1 MGQIYKNILITGGS
15 GFIGSN
21 FIHYLIEK
29 SDANIFNL
37 DKLTYAGNNA
47 NHIDIEHLKS
57 YKFIEGDINDSGL
70 ISKILNDNSID
81 LIINFAAESHV
92 DRSID
97 DPKSFLTTNI
107 LGTYEL
113 LNASLRFY
121 QNGNSIKFIHIS
133 TDEVYGSLD
142 KDDLSFTEE
151 NRYLP
156 NSPYSASKASSDLL
170 VRSWFHTYGLPSIIT
185 NCSNNYGPYQYPEK
199 LIPLVINNAIRYK
212 PITIYGDGSN
222 IRDWLHVK
230 DHCSAILKIA
240 QNGEIGETY
249 NIGGNNEYTNLY
261 IVNKICDILDEIKP
275 IKSESNNNS
284 SYKDL
289 IVNTKD
295 RLGHDF
301 RYSIN
306 SSKLVKNLKWSPKI
320 DFHNGIKDTI
330 TWYLANQDWVDSIY
344 KKR

>member
-1 MGQIYKNILITGGS
+1 MNRVYKNILVTGGS

-21 FIHYLIEK
+21 FIHHLIEE

-47 NHIDIEHLKS
+47 NHINIEHSKK
-57 YKFIEGDINDSGL
+57 YTFIEGDIADPY
-70 ISKILNDNSID
+70 ITSKLLHENSID
-81 LIINFAAESHV
+81 FIINFAAESHV

-97 DPKSFLTTNI
+97 DPRSFLTTNI

-113 LNASLRFY
+113 LNAALSFHK
-121 QNGNSIKFIHIS
+121 NGNGIRFLHIS

-142 KDDLSFTEE
+142 KNDPSFTEE

-156 NSPYSASKASSDLL
+156 NSPYSASKASSDFL
-170 VRSWFHTYGLPSIIT
+170 VRSWFHTYGLPSMIT

-199 LIPLVINNAIRYK
+199 LIPLAINNAIRKK

-230 DHCSAILKIA
+230 DHCSAIFKIM
-240 QNGEIGETY
+240 QSGKIGETY
-249 NIGGNNEYTNLY
+249 NIGGNNEYTNSF
-261 IVNKICDILDEIKP
+261 IVNNICGLLDEIKP
-275 IKSESNNNS
+275 IKKGSKNS
-284 SYKDL
+284 SYKEL

-306 SSKLVKNLKWSPKI
+306 SSKLIETLNWSPSI
-320 DFHNGIKDTI
+320 DFHEGIRDTI
-330 TWYLANQDWVDSIY
+330 NWYLANQDWVESIY
-344 KKR
+344 KKQ

>member
-1 MGQIYKNILITGGS
+1 MNRVYKNILVTGGS

-21 FIHYLIEK
+21 FIHHLIEE

-47 NHIDIEHLKS
+47 NHINIEHSKK
-57 YKFIEGDINDSGL
+57 YTFIEGDIADPY
-70 ISKILNDNSID
+70 ITSKLLNENSID

-97 DPKSFLTTNI
+97 DPRSFLTTNI

-113 LNASLRFY
+113 LNAALSFHK
-121 QNGNSIKFIHIS
+121 NGNGIRFLHIS

-142 KDDLSFTEE
+142 KNDPSFTEE

-156 NSPYSASKASSDLL
+156 NSPYSASKASSDFL

-199 LIPLVINNAIRYK
+199 LIPLTINNAIRKK

-230 DHCSAILKIA
+230 DHCSAIFKII
-240 QNGEIGETY
+240 QSGKIGETY
-249 NIGGNNEYTNLY
+249 NIGGNNEYTNSF
-261 IVNKICDILDEIKP
+261 IVNKICDLLDEIKP
-275 IKSESNNNS
+275 IEKGSKNS
-284 SYKDL
+284 SYKEL
-289 IVNTKD
+289 IVNTQD

-306 SSKLVKNLKWSPKI
+306 SSKLIETLNWSPSI
-320 DFHNGIKDTI
+320 DFHKGIRDTI
-330 TWYLANQDWVDSIY
+330 NWYLANQDWVESIY
-344 KKR
+344 KKQ